1 MRTTLAQ
8 IVRGTAYSAV
18 LGGIFAIAA
27 NFIFGRNLIGFSII
41 SSVGIGAVFG
51 IVGAL
56 LIQLAAAIAKKSST
70 LFFAGCGI
78 AYGAVMYLLNV
89 WLGLN
94 AGFSLF
100 GIALISSFGLMPGFG
115 CLAAHKLHAG
125 FANLQSLS

>member
-18 LGGIFAIAA
+18 LGGIFAIAI
-27 NFIFGRNLIGFSII
+27 NFVSARHLIGFSVI
-41 SSVGIGAVFG
+41 SSAVVGAIFG
-51 IVGAL
+51 VVGAL

-70 LFFAGCGI
+70 LFFVASGI
-78 AYGAVMYLLNV
+78 AYGAVAYLLNV

-100 GIALISSFGLMPGFG
+100 GIALISGFGLMPGIG
-115 CLAAHKLHAG
+115 CLAAHKLHAS
-125 FANLQSLS
+125 FANLQKLS